1 MIGRRESAKT
11 FERTTFIGVE
21 ILENADAF
29 AGCYTPTRA
38 KHALVEPVSA
48 RALFAALPRGGERV
62 HASRARVSTRERSIS
77 APHVLRRRAE
87 ATRGGDARRRSP
99 PSRRCAAGGNMR
111 RRDAPRAFGAPN
123 ARRRE
128 DASNGARRIHRVV
141 RVEEVLAR
149 VAPAPLE
156 SVSRSGR
163 AGEKVLKVR
172 RSPRE
177 RGRMGTSVAPLAR
190 RARPRP
196 RDVRPRPRGSGPSR
210 RGWARKT
217 SVHGRGI
224 AAHVRRAR
232 RRQGGVLG

>member
-77 APHVLRRRAE
+77 APHVLRRRA
-87 ATRGGDARRRSP
+87 TRGGDAGRSP
-99 PSRRCAAGGNMR
+99 PSRKRARNMR
-111 RRDAPRAFGAPN
+111 RRVPRACDAPR

-128 DASNGARRIHRVV
+128 DASGVRRIHRV
-141 RVEEVLAR
+141 RVEVLAGAR
-149 VAPAPLE
+149 
-156 SVSRSGR
+156 
-163 AGEKVLKVR
+163 
-172 RSPRE
+172 
-177 RGRMGTSVAPLAR
+177 APLAR
-190 RARPRP
+190 RVRPRP
-196 RDVRPRPRGSGPSR
+196 RDEPRPRGGPSR

>member
-1 MIGRRESAKT
+1 MSRCSCANEKRVDVVPYAPLIPFDVTSNTPIVDSCLRSRTRRRASPRRRASA
-11 FERTTFIGVE
+11 RV
-21 ILENADAF
+21 AR
-29 AGCYTPTRA
+29 AG
-38 KHALVEPVSA
+38 LDA
-48 RALFAALPRGGERV
+48 RALDIR
-62 HASRARVSTRERSIS
+62 ASCPPT
-77 APHVLRRRAE
+77 
-87 ATRGGDARRRSP
+87 TRGGDARRRSP
-99 PSRRCAAGGNMR
+99 PSRRRAAAGNTR

-163 AGEKVLKVR
+163 AGEKVLKDR

-177 RGRMGTSVAPLAR
+177 RGRMGTSLAPLAR

-224 AAHVRRAR
+224 SAHVRRAR